1 MGNVCLQATAT
12 GLLLVPFIL
21 TACSSTMP
29 SARVHADVDLP
40 TPQSARV
47 DSAAEVALPI
57 SESGVLALSPTS
69 LIRLA
74 FNRQP
79 DISSSFEAFRAEEA
93 RYDFF
98 YTSRDALTPHLSLSN
113 TFSESR
119 TLDDDNGKRIG
130 TQNRAHGVEVGVDK
144 LFFDT
149 TRVSVAAGLDTL
161 AEDGDIGNQPFLSAN
176 VRYPLGES
184 REKLERAS
192 EDIFRQN
199 ELNDAQLAYI
209 VQIRRRLERALRGY
223 YQVLELR
230 DRVKSATRWQQDLM
244 SLSRRMDA
252 IEGRDVSNDRRRVE
266 AELARA
272 NAEVRNLVGRSRVEL
287 ARFKHASGIPYDT
300 EVKFVETPFNPFK
313 ERSHEVLLRIS
324 IETDPEIA
332 TLRNAMSNAEVQLDL
347 ARRGQWDVALLL
359 AGKGQFRGRGAVEG
373 NTEWSVSVGLD
384 VSAVDERV
392 TSSLERQAQASIARF
407 KKAIEA
413 RESLIYADTFEPLV
427 RIETLS
433 ASRKELIDNLG
444 RFEEDYRVGMREFVA
459 GKLNIDDLLTRRETI
474 FDQEEEIARLAN
486 FVGANIAELCSA
498 TGKFFELLG
507 EPIG

>member
-1 MGNVCLQATAT
+1 MGNVGQWATAT
-12 GLLLVPFIL
+12 VLLLVPFIL
-21 TACSSTMP
+21 TDCKSTMP
-29 SARVHADVDLP
+29 SARVQADVDLP

-47 DSAAEVALPI
+47 DSTVEVPLPI
-57 SESGVLALSPTS
+57 SESGFLTLSPTS

-98 YTSRDALTPHLSLSN
+98 YTSLDALTPHLSVSN
-113 TFSESR
+113 SFNESR
-119 TLDDDNGKRIG
+119 TLDDDSRIRIG

-199 ELNDAQLAYI
+199 ELNDTQLAYI
-209 VQIRRRLERALRGY
+209 VEIRRRLERALRGY
-223 YQVLELR
+223 YEVLELR
-230 DRVKSATRWQQDLM
+230 DRVKSATRWRQDLVA
-244 SLSRRMDA
+244 LSRRIDA

-266 AELARA
+266 AEMARA
-272 NAEVRNLVGRSRVEL
+272 NSTVRNLAGRSRVEL

-300 EVKFVETPFNPFK
+300 EIEFVEEPFNPF
-313 ERSHEVLLRIS
+313 EGRSHEGLLGIS

-332 TLRNAMSNAEVQLDL
+332 TLRNAMRNAEVQLDL
-347 ARRGQWDVALLL
+347 AQRGQWDVALLL
-359 AGKGQFRGRGAVEG
+359 AGKGQFRGRGEAEG

-384 VSAVDERV
+384 VSVVDERV
-392 TSSLERQAQASIARF
+392 TSSLQRQARASIARF

-413 RESLIYADTFEPLV
+413 RESLIYADVFEPLV

-444 RFEEDYRVGMREFVA
+444 RFEEDYLAGIRELVA
-459 GKLNIDDLLTRRETI
+459 GTLNIDDLLNRRETI
-474 FDQEEEIARLAN
+474 FSQEQEIARLAN
-486 FVGANIAELCSA
+486 FVGVNVAELCSA

>member
-1 MGNVCLQATAT
+1 MACESFVLLRKDTQTEVDYTVRILAAVDPAVKRHLAPVTQTRRSDIPTLTMALDLGPISIGWAIIDGAHASIVATGVRVFPEGVDRDQQGGEKSKSQTRRDARGTRRQIARRAERKRLLRGLRATAT
-12 GLLLVPFIL
+12 MLLLVPFIL

-272 NAEVRNLVGRSRVEL
+272 NAEVRNLTGRSRVEL

-300 EVKFVETPFNPFK
+300 EVKFVEESFNPF
-313 ERSHEVLLRIS
+313 EGRSHEVLLRIS
-324 IETDPEIA
+324 IKPIRKSLRFA
-332 TLRNAMSNAEVQLDL
+332 TPCSTPRCSWIWRSVASGMSRYFCRAGVNSVAG
-347 ARRGQWDVALLL
+347 ARRKATRSGPSPWVW
-359 AGKGQFRGRGAVEG
+359 
-373 NTEWSVSVGLD
+373 T
-384 VSAVDERV
+384 SAPS
-392 TSSLERQAQASIARF
+392 TSA
-407 KKAIEA
+407 
-413 RESLIYADTFEPLV
+413 
-427 RIETLS
+427 
-433 ASRKELIDNLG
+433 
-444 RFEEDYRVGMREFVA
+444 
-459 GKLNIDDLLTRRETI
+459 
-474 FDQEEEIARLAN
+474 
-486 FVGANIAELCSA
+486 
-498 TGKFFELLG
+498 
-507 EPIG
+507 